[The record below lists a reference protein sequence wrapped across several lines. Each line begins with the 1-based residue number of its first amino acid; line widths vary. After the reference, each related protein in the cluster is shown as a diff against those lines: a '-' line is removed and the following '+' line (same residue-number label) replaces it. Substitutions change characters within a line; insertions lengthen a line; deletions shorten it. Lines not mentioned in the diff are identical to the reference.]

1 MRLAG
6 STRLLVRE
14 KAIASPRRVH
24 AALARVLG
32 RYAFLFAV
40 ILTTGLCRP
49 GVSRAQAAE
58 SATNTPQPAPIPAWV
73 FPVAPPV
80 LGIPAEYDRTK
91 PLRIPNSH
99 VTFTEAQLRDLFAAP
114 DWHPEA
120 HSAMPAVVARGRT
133 PDVYAC
139 GYCHT
144 PGGQGRPE
152 NASLAGLPAPYIV
165 QQVNDFKSG
174 VRRSAWP
181 GQYRPTD
188 LMIHVAKYATDDEV
202 ASAARYFSQ
211 QKPKS
216 HVSVLERKRVPRA
229 AVVGFVYAAIRGA
242 PEEPLGAR
250 LLEFAPDPDRHENR
264 DEAMQYVAYAP
275 IGSLRR
281 GRSISS
287 SGANGLTIG
296 CVTCHGVNLQ
306 GVGLVP
312 RLAGRSPSYLL
323 RQLLAFQTGTRGGP
337 AAQPMVPVVATL
349 GISNMIDVAAYAA
362 SLPP

>member
-1 MRLAG
+1 
-6 STRLLVRE
+6 
-14 KAIASPRRVH
+14 
-24 AALARVLG
+24 
-32 RYAFLFAV
+32 
-40 ILTTGLCRP
+40 
-49 GVSRAQAAE
+49 
-58 SATNTPQPAPIPAWV
+58 
-73 FPVAPPV
+73 
-80 LGIPAEYDRTK
+80 
-91 PLRIPNSH
+91 
-99 VTFTEAQLRDLFAAP
+99 
-114 DWHPEA
+114 
-120 HSAMPAVVARGRT
+120 MPAVVARGRT

-152 NASLAGLPAPYIV
+152 NASLAGLPAPYII
-165 QQVNDFKSG
+165 QQLHDFKSG

-181 GQYRPTD
+181 GPYRPTD

-216 HVSVLERKRVPRA
+216 HVSILERKRVPGA

-250 LLEFAPDPDRHENR
+250 LLEFAPDPERHENR

-287 SGANGLTIG
+287 SGANGLTVG
-296 CVTCHGVNLQ
+296 CVTCHGANLQ

-337 AAQPMVPVVATL
+337 AAQPMVPVVAKLRIT
-349 GISNMIDVAAYAA
+349 NMIDVAAYAA